1 MRTTKYCCYSILC
14 ATLCGTPAWAS
25 SISFTGMF
33 SADNQMAI
41 FSFVASASSPVI
53 RTLSYN
59 GGTNANSQS
68 IPPGGFVTALS
79 LFGPDTMLMFS
90 TPLIGED
97 GNGTGDS
104 LINTSSPP
112 IAIVNGLKY
121 WVVLTEWDNL
131 PNGATFGSGFSESGN
146 GNFTSTFGCGS
157 GPFCDPNTLTIRD
170 GNWAVDITGVTS
182 AQQEPSAVPE
192 PATFLM
198 LGTVL
203 AGLWGSRRLKSAA
216 RQSLD

>member
-1 MRTTKYCCYSILC
+1 MRTVKSWYFPVLC
-14 ATLCGTPAWAS
+14 AALLGVPVTAS
-25 SISFTGMF
+25 AGNFSFTGLF
-33 SADNQMAI
+33 TTDDQMAI

-53 RTLSYN
+53 STLSYN
-59 GGTNANSQS
+59 GGTNANSQI

-79 LFGPDTMLMFS
+79 LFGPGATLLPS

-104 LINTSSPP
+104 LINTASPP
-112 IAIVNGLKY
+112 ITIISGQKY

-131 PNGATFGSGFSESGN
+131 PNGANFGSGFSEAGN
-146 GNFTSTFGCGS
+146 GNFTSSFGCGS
-157 GPFCDPNTLTIRD
+157 GPFCDPNTLSNRT
-170 GNWAVDITGVTS
+170 GNWALDITGVAS
-182 AQQEPSAVPE
+182 AQSAVPE

-203 AGLWGSRRLKSAA
+203 AGVLAARRLKSAA
-216 RQSLD
+216 RQSL